1 MLREPVSNPF
11 EGIERDIEAI
21 ERMAQEKSVG
31 GNLDAIRQL
40 LGDVRVVYSD
50 VDGTLTGPGGCF
62 FLNAAREYTLKAA
75 DALVRTLRAGIDIML
90 VSGRTKGQLLEMAR
104 FMGLRNYIAE
114 LGTETCYDLADRI
127 ITNAGEFGPG
137 CDDML
142 ERIIATGV
150 LDWLASEYRGQL
162 EPHLPWAAQR
172 DCTPIFRGLVDVTEL
187 NRRMEEMAPGLIL
200 LDNGVIPWRSPTLEV
215 AHTRAYHLM
224 PLGVTKEA
232 AVAADMQR
240 RDFERRSTIAIG
252 DAEADLAFADVVGAF
267 FLVRNGLHASPHIVE
282 RLSGYDN
289 VFVTEGFLNEGWA
302 EVLNLLLDEG
312 LYHSA

>member
-1 MLREPVSNPF
+1 MREPVANPF

-21 ERMAQEKSVG
+21 ERVARARSIAGNIDTIRRLLANVG
-31 GNLDAIRQL
+31 
-40 LGDVRVVYSD
+40 VVYSD

-75 DALVRTLRAGIDIML
+75 DALVRTLQAGIDIML
-90 VSGRTKGQLLEMAR
+90 VSGRTKGQLLESAR

-114 LGTETCYDLADRI
+114 LGTETCYDLGDRI
-127 ITNAGEFGPG
+127 ITNAGDFGPG

-142 ERIIATGV
+142 ERIVATGV
-150 LDWLASEYRGQL
+150 LDWLETEYRGQL

-172 DCTPIFRGLVDVTEL
+172 DCTPIFRGLVDLPEL
-187 NRRMEEMAPGLIL
+187 NRRMEEIAPGLIL
-200 LDNGVIPWRSPTLEV
+200 LDNGVIPWKSPTLEV

-224 PLGVTKEA
+224 PRGVAKEA
-232 AVAADMQR
+232 AVAEDMQR
-240 RDFERRSTIAIG
+240 RGFERRSTIAIG
-252 DAEADLAFADVVGAF
+252 DAEADLAFAGVVGVF
-267 FLVRNGLHASPHIVE
+267 FLVRNGLHASPQIVE
-282 RLSGYDN
+282 RLSGYEN

-312 LYHSA
+312 LHRPA